1 MYQHQE
7 NQKNIKYLP
16 ALIVSLVIFTGC
28 NSGQDATEKTSQP
41 LQQLGKHAASSDR
54 LKIIMDNLYASAH
67 ESESSGQEQNIS
79 KDEMADLIEAVEEL
93 LFNAELM
100 TSGTSEFGL
109 DEKELVTFRALAGQL
124 YTEALN
130 IQQLAKN
137 YDYRLIE
144 PAYRRLNQTCAAC
157 HSLFRD

>member
-100 TSGTSEFGL
+100 TSAVTSTVDPEL
-109 DEKELVTFRALAGQL
+109 LVTALWPD
-124 YTEALN
+124 N
-130 IQQLAKN
+130 FIPK
-137 YDYRLIE
+137 
-144 PAYRRLNQTCAAC
+144 
-157 HSLFRD
+157 HSISNSWPKIMITG

>member
-109 DEKELVTFRALAGQL
+109 DEKGEFISVKRALGF
-124 YTEALN
+124 TEAEARHE
-130 IQQLAKN
+130 LATLAPHK
-137 YDYRLIE
+137 
-144 PAYRRLNQTCAAC
+144 TAC
-157 HSLFRD
+157 GAVQVCGWGIIRTGRK

>member
-1 MYQHQE
+1 MCQNPKTIRYP
-7 NQKNIKYLP
+7 L
-16 ALIVSLVIFTGC
+16 ALILSLLIFTGC
-28 NSGQDATEKTSQP
+28 SSGEDAAEKTPQP
-41 LQQLGKHAASSDR
+41 VKQPSKHAASSDR

-67 ESESSGQEQNIS
+67 ESESSGQEQKIS

-100 TSGTSEFGL
+100 ASGTPEFGL
-109 DEKELVTFRALAGQL
+109 DENELVTFRALAGQL

-130 IQQLAKN
+130 IQQLANN
-137 YDYRLIE
+137 YDYRLLE

-157 HSLFRD
+157 HSLFRN